1 MAHLT
6 SLCDA
11 TAKLHGDYAAASR
24 ERMRVLHFLLRLHRF
39 YAIIYVKV
47 GDDMKK
53 KIFIILASCIL
64 IVVVSICIFK
74 YYHPTHFAYN
84 DRFIIGNTQEKIIE
98 KYGEFYSTQKN
109 SDGEIT
115 RGTYMIR
122 DNTPE
127 LIMSYDDSLW
137 YEIYFENG
145 KAVEVKLREGYIGG

>member
-1 MAHLT
+1 M
-6 SLCDA
+6 
-11 TAKLHGDYAAASR
+11 
-24 ERMRVLHFLLRLHRF
+24 
-39 YAIIYVKV
+39 
-47 GDDMKK
+47 
-53 KIFIILASCIL
+53 
-64 IVVVSICIFK
+64 

-115 RGTYMIR
+115 CGIYKIR